1 MTTKKV
7 LLQEIEQTPDAL
19 LQEVLDFLIFIRSKY
34 SNGATSS
41 SADLSQSTGH
51 SLLESLD
58 GMGTWRGDDF
68 ETCLQRIYDS
78 RSQITAPEYNP
89 FYD

>member
-19 LQEVLDFLIFIRSKY
+19 LQEVLDFLLFIRSKY

-41 SADLSQSTGH
+41 SADLSQSV
-51 SLLESLD
+51 D
-58 GMGTWRGDDF
+58 GPGLNPLRRTQ
-68 ETCLQRIYDS
+68 QRHFI
-78 RSQITAPEYNP
+78 
-89 FYD
+89 